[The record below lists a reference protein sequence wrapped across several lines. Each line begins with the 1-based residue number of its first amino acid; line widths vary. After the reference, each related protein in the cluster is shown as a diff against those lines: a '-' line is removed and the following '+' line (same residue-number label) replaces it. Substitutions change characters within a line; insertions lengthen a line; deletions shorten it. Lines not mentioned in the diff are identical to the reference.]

1 MDYGYGFMRGAPAN
15 RDEVKRPVQAMEM
28 DELRGYLCAKT
39 MGNPKTCVSCDG
51 FRGCPVGQRALALLS
66 REAREK
72 AQYRKVWD
80 EEKAREDEKAQ
91 KENAQTEQAAPAK
104 INTHADTA
112 DFLAACESGN
122 ARRWLLQKGYSEAA
136 AQEKLVYW
144 IKHYPA
150 ITQRFGRQ
158 RILAKPRTVV
168 VTSLTIG
175 PDIATTEAKQ
185 QDAFFPANFAQNGGS
200 AAQDGQT
207 PTQEPEAP
215 ERPKNG
221 PENASEDKHSRMSEE
236 AKQHMRELRM
246 AAGRKA
252 CAEALASDDPVEY
265 QISQGKTR
273 NGALQSMIRWRKMY
287 PDLFEAEKEP
297 AQQDIAQQ
305 ETSADSTDSGG
316 DEISL
321 MDFLRQ
327 YGAAEGPE
335 EEHAPKP
342 ATEDVWEGTGAE
354 LAQLRARE
362 SQLMQEITE
371 VQDRIRQAL
380 QQRRKITEEM
390 GK

>member
-39 MGNPKTCVSCDG
+39 LGNPKTCISCDG
-51 FRGCPVGQRALALLS
+51 FKGCPVGQRALALLS
-66 REAREK
+66 REAMEK

-80 EEKAREDEKAQ
+80 EEKAREDEKAK

-104 INTHADTA
+104 INTQADTA

-150 ITQRFGRQ
+150 ITRQYGRQ
-158 RILAKPRTVV
+158 RILAKPRMVV
-168 VTSLTIG
+168 VTSLTVE
-175 PDIATTEAKQ
+175 PDNATTEAKQ
-185 QDAFFPANFAQNGGS
+185 QDAISPANFVQNGRP

-207 PTQEPEAP
+207 LIQEPKAP

-221 PENASEDKHSRMSEE
+221 QENASEEKHSRFSEE
-236 AKQHMRELRM
+236 AKKHMRELRV

-252 CAEALASDDPVEY
+252 CAEALASGDPVAY

-273 NGALQSMIRWRKMY
+273 NAALQAMIRWRERY
-287 PDLFEAEKEP
+287 PDLFETAKEP
-297 AQQDIAQQ
+297 VQQDIAPQ
-305 ETSADSTDSGG
+305 ETSADSEDSGG

-327 YGAAEGPE
+327 YGAAEEPQEEPVPE
-335 EEHAPKP
+335 P
-342 ATEDVWEGTGAE
+342 AKTEVWEGTGME
-354 LAQLRARE
+354 LALLMARE
-362 SQLMQEITE
+362 SKLMQEITE

-380 QQRRKITEEM
+380 QQRHKITEEM